1 MRTPAPNYNA
11 ISLPRLLLT
20 LPLSFT
26 RLTRRLSFS
35 RADYAYTC
43 MMQSSRVLW
52 LRPAFERRSS
62 VTNDY
67 PKDHHVVVFMPS
79 TFQTRFDGYKH
90 NHDNNHIQRFW
101 KQPSVVCGSRLLL
114 R

>member
-1 MRTPAPNYNA
+1 
-11 ISLPRLLLT
+11 
-20 LPLSFT
+20 
-26 RLTRRLSFS
+26 
-35 RADYAYTC
+35 

-67 PKDHHVVVFMPS
+67 PEDHHVVVFMPS
-79 TFQTRFDGYKH
+79 IFQTGFGDYKH
-90 NHDNNHIQRFW
+90 NRDNNYTQRFW